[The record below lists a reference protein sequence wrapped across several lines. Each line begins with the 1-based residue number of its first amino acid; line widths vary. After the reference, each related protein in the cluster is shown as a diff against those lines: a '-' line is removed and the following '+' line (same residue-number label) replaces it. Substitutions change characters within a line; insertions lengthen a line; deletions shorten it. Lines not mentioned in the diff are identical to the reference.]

1 MIKYIKIAVGIV
13 SFILIIIVSNLINN
27 YSGYIITDWTIR
39 HDDQQKEVVSLS
51 PMDIAESGIF
61 TFETTVKNNGFDTL
75 VMPQVNAYALKVYVN
90 DDIVYQVGSFD
101 MPTSNL
107 WNDLQ
112 IIQIGGV
119 SKLDQYQL
127 RIESYCLHDAGFGEQ
142 PYLTNYEDSYRILGI
157 QRFFNNS
164 IILII
169 LGSYL
174 AIGTLLIMIARR
186 SYTNKR
192 RDDARLFAYFGF
204 AALMFGVFML
214 DSVSRLSTG
223 SLDTLL
229 LVRKLNLISLYIAMY
244 LLSEGIRK
252 FMYQKSAS
260 RILRIITALSIIL
273 ILISKDFIGLVKNQQ
288 IVFPVTFLFIV
299 YVLWLNVR
307 AKGNVLIFSS
317 VFLFLTTLQSFLLIF
332 GVIEGSLTWQYGLF
346 VYMLSIAYIVAYKYD
361 RMELHVDKVS
371 EELII
376 DPLTKAYNRAYLSRL
391 ELKDNDIAV
400 FIDID

>member
-127 RIESYCLHDAGFGEQ
+127 RIESYCLHDAG
-142 PYLTNYEDSYRILGI
+142 
-157 QRFFNNS
+157 
-164 IILII
+164 
-169 LGSYL
+169 
-174 AIGTLLIMIARR
+174 
-186 SYTNKR
+186 
-192 RDDARLFAYFGF
+192 
-204 AALMFGVFML
+204 
-214 DSVSRLSTG
+214 
-223 SLDTLL
+223 
-229 LVRKLNLISLYIAMY
+229 
-244 LLSEGIRK
+244 
-252 FMYQKSAS
+252 
-260 RILRIITALSIIL
+260 
-273 ILISKDFIGLVKNQQ
+273 
-288 IVFPVTFLFIV
+288 
-299 YVLWLNVR
+299 
-307 AKGNVLIFSS
+307 
-317 VFLFLTTLQSFLLIF
+317 
-332 GVIEGSLTWQYGLF
+332 
-346 VYMLSIAYIVAYKYD
+346 
-361 RMELHVDKVS
+361 
-371 EELII
+371 
-376 DPLTKAYNRAYLSRL
+376 
-391 ELKDNDIAV
+391 
-400 FIDID
+400 